1 MENDRVM
8 PHCKI
13 KNSSQIEQMRK
24 GHLAIW
30 NMNDKSYICSSGN
43 GDVEKN
49 GNKTYFTTLIKK

>member
-1 MENDRVM
+1 M

-13 KNSSQIEQMRK
+13 KDSSQIEQMRK

-49 GNKTYFTTLIKK
+49 GSKTYFTTLIKK